1 MMKRN
6 YIFRSI
12 ALVIMG
18 LFCMQQGS
26 AETVSQKQASTIAEQ
41 FFNAANGRVMAAPKM
56 VWNGR
61 RLTTDRLFNPFYV
74 YNHPAGG
81 FVIISAENKAF
92 PILAYSKTDS
102 FDPNNIGL
110 KLKTLLTLYANHI
123 ERIRYDST
131 VPEKAVNAWGNIN
144 QYIADVLSAPYD
156 ATDILLEPDQVESMI
171 DIAVESEKVDSLV
184 SAFYSA
190 DQWQQMVID
199 QLGKKQNV
207 VVGLISPSEITGII
221 IHGRSGDYFRMD
233 LDGQNRALFRL
244 LPTEVLTQGEL
255 AVLDDPLGFPDEE
268 EEESQFKFYDDFI
281 AETRAEKEA
290 EQLRIEEELIPTDVV
305 VETIGAGHYM
315 IRLPQNV
322 ATAKLYNIA
331 GASLFTKKYRNTNV
345 AQVDI
350 STEPAGF
357 YICLLEDESGNPYT
371 VKLFR

>member
-41 FFNAANGRVMAAPKM
+41 FFNAANGRIMAAPKM

-123 ERIRYDST
+123 ERIRYDSN

-268 EEESQFKFYDDFI
+268 EEEPPFKFYDDFI

>member
-123 ERIRYDST
+123 ERIRYDSN

-268 EEESQFKFYDDFI
+268 EEELPFKFYDDFI